1 MIRRR
6 HLLVLVAFVYIGM
19 LVGLTFVP
27 GATSA
32 RQWWW
37 LPILLFVPVGLLL
50 TLMMGRRRWWVAVG
64 FGVLGAAWVEA
75 AQTVW
80 MPDGS
85 ASVADI
91 LLSGVGVMVGVAVG
105 VLIISARLSSIRSHG
120 SPSIVSQ
127 AGNRE
132 IPQD

>member
-37 LPILLFVPVGLLL
+37 LPMILFVPVGLLL

-85 ASVADI
+85 ASVVDI
-91 LLSGVGVMVGVAVG
+91 LLSSLGAIVGVAVG
-105 VLIISARLSSIRSHG
+105 VVIITARLNSIRSHG
-120 SPSIVSQ
+120 APSIVSQ

>member
-6 HLLVLVAFVYIGM
+6 HLLVIVAFVYIGM

-37 LPILLFVPVGLLL
+37 LPLILFIPVGLLL

-64 FGVLGAAWVEA
+64 FGILGAAWVEA
-75 AQTVW
+75 AQTIW

-85 ASVADI
+85 ASVLDI
-91 LLSGVGVMVGVAVG
+91 LLSSLGAIVGVVIGVV
-105 VLIISARLSSIRSHG
+105 IISARIEGARSHATPRMVAQSG
-120 SPSIVSQ
+120 SK
-127 AGNRE
+127 E

>member
-6 HLLVLVAFVYIGM
+6 HLLVLVAFLYIGM

-27 GATSA
+27 GATSG

-37 LPILLFVPVGLLL
+37 LPVVLFMPVGFLL
-50 TLMMGRRRWWVAVG
+50 TLMMGRRRWWVAIG

-75 AQTVW
+75 AQTIW

-85 ASVADI
+85 ASVLDI
-91 LLSGVGVMVGVAVG
+91 VLSSIGAVLGVVIGVIV
-105 VLIISARLSSIRSHG
+105 ISARLESIRSHAV
-120 SPSIVSQ
+120 PSIVPQ
-127 AGNRE
+127 AGSRG